1 LVELVGADYYRRF
14 RTYLKLVRKTWNG
27 TKMTLDITVSY
38 KV

>member
-1 LVELVGADYYRRF
+1 VALVGEDYYRRF

-27 TKMTLDITVSY
+27 TKMTLDAVVSY